1 MASEITPNEND
12 HPGWRKYRPLARL
25 ALGTGIAATLILS
38 VTFATLASTPPQDDC
53 RPGQTWQFGICV
65 DDDPDGPDLPDPPDV
80 PDVPDVPER
89 TLCAQN
95 DPTAL
100 NIPCR
105 YGDAVFVS
113 EYDGYLRRM
122 SESEAEMYAPHGTH
136 GCDTCLHP
144 GVWENYPEG
153 WIYQLLRLAGSGY
166 PPAWA
171 SRTPVWLPEGPEGPP
186 PVDPAALAQEILD
199 DMDLQPI
206 EIGMAPATLEQR
218 SDSMGLVGAP
228 VWMWAVDPSPQTWG
242 PLEESGSEQGVT
254 VTVVAEVEH
263 AVWDMGD
270 GGSKTCSTPGQPY
283 NEAMGVRDSP
293 DCGYLYTR
301 TSGDQSDQAYTVTA
315 TTIWAASWEASTGES
330 GTLDVDPLTSSA
342 SVRIGERQL
351 IEQ

>member
-1 MASEITPNEND
+1 MAI
-12 HPGWRKYRPLARL
+12 
-25 ALGTGIAATLILS
+25 
-38 VTFATLASTPPQDDC
+38 
-53 RPGQTWQFGICV
+53 
-65 DDDPDGPDLPDPPDV
+65 
-80 PDVPDVPER
+80 
-89 TLCAQN
+89 
-95 DPTAL
+95 

-105 YGDAVFVS
+105 YGDYVFVT

-122 SESEAEMYAPHGTH
+122 SESEAEMFAPDGTH
-136 GCDTCLHP
+136 GCDTCLYP

-153 WIYQLLRLAGSGY
+153 WMYELARLAGFGY

-171 SRTPVWLPEGPEGPP
+171 SRTPVWLPDGPGGP
-186 PVDPAALAQEILD
+186 PVDPAVLAREILD

-206 EIGMAPATLEQR
+206 EIGMAPATLSQNPG
-218 SDSMGLVGAP
+218 SMGLVGAP

-263 AVWDMGD
+263 AEWDMGD
-270 GGSKTCSTPGQPY
+270 GGSTTCSTPGQPY
-283 NEAMGVRDSP
+283 HEAMGVRDSP

-301 TSGDQSDQAYTVTA
+301 TSRDESDQAYTVTA
-315 TTIWAASWEASTGES
+315 TTMWAASWEASTGES